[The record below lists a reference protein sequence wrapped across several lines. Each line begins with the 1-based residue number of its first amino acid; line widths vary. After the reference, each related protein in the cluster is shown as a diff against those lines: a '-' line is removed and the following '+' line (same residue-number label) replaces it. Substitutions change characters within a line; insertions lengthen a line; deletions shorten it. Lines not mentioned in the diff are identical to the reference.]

1 MCFKHVYMYKC
12 SLIVVNSLCFVFNVL
27 FFVTILLYMDFRPI
41 KVLFCSDGRGCMRM
55 LAYVI
60 YVHCVH
66 VLAATTS
73 VVHFQLVIYDCK
85 Y

>member
-1 MCFKHVYMYKC
+1 
-12 SLIVVNSLCFVFNVL
+12 
-27 FFVTILLYMDFRPI
+27 
-41 KVLFCSDGRGCMRM
+41 M

-60 YVHCVH
+60 HVHCVH

-73 VVHFQLVIYDCK
+73 IVHFQLVIYDCK